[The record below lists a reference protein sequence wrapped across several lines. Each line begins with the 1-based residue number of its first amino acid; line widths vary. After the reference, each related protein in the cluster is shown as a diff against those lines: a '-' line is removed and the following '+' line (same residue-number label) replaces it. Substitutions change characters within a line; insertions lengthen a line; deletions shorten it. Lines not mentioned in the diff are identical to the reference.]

1 MSKAKTL
8 SEAAERFGLSK
19 TDEVQALID
28 AIVDVGHSP
37 EVYHRHD
44 DFLGL
49 DGDISQELKEMSI
62 AQADETNNDETNN
75 DECSRILDEANTVY
89 TLSEKELSD
98 DEREDYEQEQ
108 DDIESF
114 VENINK

>member
-1 MSKAKTL
+1 MSEAKTL
-8 SEAAERFGLSK
+8 SEAAERFGLSE
-19 TDEVQALID
+19 TDKVQALID

-49 DGDISQELKEMSI
+49 DGDISPELKEMSI
-62 AQADETNNDETNN
+62 AQADETNN
-75 DECSRILDEANTVY
+75 DECSRILDEANTVD
-89 TLSEKELSD
+89 TLSEEELSD
-98 DEREDYEQEQ
+98 DEREDYEHEQ

>member
-1 MSKAKTL
+1 
-8 SEAAERFGLSK
+8 
-19 TDEVQALID
+19 
-28 AIVDVGHSP
+28 
-37 EVYHRHD
+37 
-44 DFLGL
+44 
-49 DGDISQELKEMSI
+49 MSI
-62 AQADETNNDETNN
+62 AQADETNN

-89 TLSEKELSD
+89 TLSEEELSD

>member
-1 MSKAKTL
+1 MSEAKTL
-8 SEAAERFGLSK
+8 SEAAERFGLSE

-49 DGDISQELKEMSI
+49 DGDISQELKKMSI
-62 AQADETNNDETNN
+62 AQADETND

-89 TLSEKELSD
+89 TLSEEELSD